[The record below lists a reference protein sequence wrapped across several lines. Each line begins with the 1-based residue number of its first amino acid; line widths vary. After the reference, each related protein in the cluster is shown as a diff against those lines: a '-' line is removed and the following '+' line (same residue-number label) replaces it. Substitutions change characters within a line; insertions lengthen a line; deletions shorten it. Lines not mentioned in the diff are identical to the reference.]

1 MSTVAYE
8 HNVADFEDRNASDG
22 DNRLFVVFYKDAV
35 HNEGKSTEAGRPIY
49 DDVDLIKIMTPGSKD
64 SMVSV
69 VDNSHKYRFPKQWA
83 QYQQNAE
90 QIGSG
95 TPLAEVPWLTAGQRA
110 EFKAINVRTV
120 EQLVGMA
127 DSQAQ
132 RFMGFHAIK
141 QRAQSYLDL
150 AAGNAPAERLNAII
164 SKQEAE
170 MQVLRD
176 EMEQMRA
183 IMKAQVSA
191 KAPPKG

>member
-8 HNVADFEDRNASDG
+8 HNVADFDDRNASDG

-35 HNEGKSTEAGRPIY
+35 HNEGKSAEAGRPIY

-69 VDNSHKYRFPKQWA
+69 VDGSHKYRFPKQWA

-95 TPLAEVPWLTAGQRA
+95 TPLGEVPWLTAGQRA

-141 QRAQSYLDL
+141 QRAQAYLDL